1 MILKIDKDMAE
12 EKSRKEGNASLIPG
26 LGKEVARFDGET
38 FNLVECEDGILFHSY
53 NSMDLII
60 RPGVTSAF
68 ETLRYIIHQSGKY
81 ASMDE
86 EERKDFD
93 FLVQGVSYVLRC
105 PTVAFIDADFTFD
118 LTKCIID
125 NMTRLTR
132 QAMDKPL
139 SEEDKAKDEIFKQAM
154 IAMDELKEMK
164 P

>member
-1 MILKIDKDMAE
+1 MAE

-60 RPGVTSAF
+60 RPGITSAF

-93 FLVQGVSYVLRC
+93 FLVQGVTYVLRC
-105 PTVAFIDADFTFD
+105 PTVAFIDANFTFD
-118 LTKCIID
+118 ITKCIMD
-125 NMTRLTR
+125 NMTRLTK
-132 QAMDKPL
+132 AALDKPL
-139 SEEDKAKDEIFKQAM
+139 GEEDVERDEIFKQA
-154 IAMDELKEMK
+154 ITAIEEIQNMK

>member
-1 MILKIDKDMAE
+1 MAE
-12 EKSRKEGNASLIPG
+12 ERDQKAGTASPIPE
-26 LGKEVARFDGET
+26 LGKCLARLDGDT
-38 FNLVECEDGILFHSY
+38 FSLVEYEDGIMFHSY

-68 ETLRYIIHQSGKY
+68 DTLSYIIRKSVEY

-93 FLVQGVSYVLRC
+93 FLVQGITYVLRC

-118 LTKCIID
+118 LTKCIMD
-125 NMTRLTR
+125 NMTRLTKAALNR
-132 QAMDKPL
+132 PL
-139 SEEDKAKDEIFKQAM
+139 AEEDKERDEVFKQAM
-154 IAMDELKEMK
+154 IAMDEVRNMK